1 MFLSMFGPT
10 ESEKDLEMAVS
21 LLAGSL
27 SNNPEYRERSLEWLN
42 EGELMVTFN
51 QLDEYALGDRSRED
65 VLRHMKIL
73 RLAINASE

>member
-1 MFLSMFGPT
+1 MFLSIFGPS
-10 ESEKDLEMAVS
+10 ESEKDLAMAVS

-27 SNNPEYRERSLEWLN
+27 ANNPEYRKRSKEWLIQ
-42 EGELMVTFN
+42 GELMVAMN
-51 QLDEYALGDRSRED
+51 DLDEYALCGRTREE